1 MTAATAASTSTATS
15 NETIRNG
22 SCLCGAVRFT
32 IKGDPFHYLV
42 CHCKNCQKAS
52 GSAFM
57 TNVWFKNEAFTL
69 NAGQDALKFFQDTD
83 TDTGK
88 PLSRYFCSNCGSNV
102 FFRMSPDL
110 PRSDIYIVQGPAI
123 EGSEIWAPRKESFL
137 ANKLPWVKHLETK
150 PKEKKSKL

>member
-1 MTAATAASTSTATS
+1 MSTATTATFTPPS
-15 NETIRNG
+15 SDILRNG
-22 SCLCGAVRFT
+22 SCLCGAIKFT

-57 TNVWFKNEAFTL
+57 MNIWFKEEAFKL
-69 NAGQDALKFFQDTD
+69 ISGQDALKSYQDTD

-88 PLSRYFCSNCGSNV
+88 PLSRFFCSNCGSNV

-110 PRSDIYIVQGPAI
+110 PRSDVYLIQGPAI
-123 EGSEIWAPRKESFL
+123 EGSEIWTPRKESFPTH
-137 ANKLPWVKHLETK
+137 KLPWVKHIETRST
-150 PKEKKSKL
+150 EKKSKL